1 VLSLR
6 GQMDLLL
13 VFLAALLTAFATG
26 LGALPFAFAG
36 KGGAGSRRLALGN
49 AAAAGLML
57 AATAML
63 AWEGAGIGPL
73 SAALGAA
80 GGLAFIKL
88 SDTILS
94 RFRHLDLGALSGS
107 DARRALLIVGVMT
120 LHSAAEGI
128 GVGVAFGDGAPLG
141 WFVTIAMAIH
151 NIPEGLAISLVLVPR
166 GVSWQAAAGWSV
178 FSSLPQPVL
187 AVPAYLSV
195 LWFEPLLPAG
205 LGFAAGA
212 MAWMALADMLPEATS
227 QAPLW
232 QVVSVLAVSVAGMLG
247 LFALLPGG

>member
-1 VLSLR
+1 
-6 GQMDLLL
+6 MDLGL
-13 VFLAALLTAFATG
+13 VFLAALATALATG
-26 LGALPFAFAG
+26 LGAVPFAFAG
-36 KGGAGSRRLALGN
+36 KRGIGGQRLALGN

-57 AATAML
+57 AATGML
-63 AWEGAGIGPL
+63 AWEGVMLGPL
-73 SAALGAA
+73 AAALGAA
-80 GGLAFIKL
+80 AGLGFIRL
-88 SDTILS
+88 SDAILS
-94 RFRHLDLGALSGS
+94 RFEHLDIGSLTGA

-166 GVSWQAAAGWSV
+166 GVSWPMAAWWSV

-195 LWFEPLLPAG
+195 LWFAPLLPAG

-212 MAWMALADMLPEATS
+212 MAWLAVADMLPEATS
-227 QAPLW
+227 GAPLW
-232 QVVSVLAVSVAGMLG
+232 RVAAVVALSVAAMLG

>member
-1 VLSLR
+1 
-6 GQMDLLL
+6 METAL
-13 VFLAALLTAFATG
+13 VFLAALVTALATG

-36 KGGAGSRRLALGN
+36 IGAAGASRLALGN

-57 AATAML
+57 AATGML
-63 AWEGAGIGPL
+63 AWEGVQIGAL
-73 SAALGAA
+73 AAALGAA
-80 GGLAFIKL
+80 GGVGFIRLA
-88 SDTILS
+88 DAILS
-94 RFRHLDLGALSGS
+94 RFRHLDIGSLSGA
-107 DARRALLIVGVMT
+107 DARRALLVVGVMT

-166 GVSWQAAAGWSV
+166 GVSWPMAAWWSV

-195 LWFEPLLPAG
+195 LWFAPLLPAG

-212 MAWMALADMLPEATS
+212 MAWMALADMLPEARAG
-227 QAPLW
+227 APLW
-232 QVVSVLAVSVAGMLG
+232 RVLVVVLAAAALMLG
-247 LFALLPGG
+247 LFALIPGG

>member
-1 VLSLR
+1 
-6 GQMDLLL
+6 MDLTV
-13 VFLAALLTAFATG
+13 VFLAALATALATG

-36 KGGAGSRRLALGN
+36 KAGVGAPRLAVGN

-57 AATAML
+57 AATGML
-63 AWEGAGIGPL
+63 VWEGAQAGPL
-73 SAALGAA
+73 ATALGAA

-94 RFRHLDLGALSGS
+94 RFRHLDIGALSGA

-178 FSSLPQPVL
+178 FSSLPQPIL

-195 LWFEPLLPAG
+195 LWFQPLLPAG

-212 MAWMALADMLPEATS
+212 MAWMAVADMLPAATS
-227 QAPLW
+227 AAPLW
-232 QVVSVLAVSVAGMLG
+232 RVAAVVALSVAGMLA

>member
-1 VLSLR
+1 
-6 GQMDLLL
+6 MDLVL
-13 VFLAALLTAFATG
+13 VFAAALITALATG
-26 LGALPFAFAG
+26 LGAVPFAFAG
-36 KGGAGSRRLALGN
+36 KGTIPAGRIALGN

-57 AATAML
+57 AATGML
-63 AWEGAGIGPL
+63 ALEGASIGPL
-73 SAALGAA
+73 AAALGAA
-80 GGLAFIKL
+80 GGIGFIKL
-88 SDTILS
+88 SDSILA
-94 RFRHLDLGALSGS
+94 RFGDFDIGALSGA

-166 GVSWQAAAGWSV
+166 GVSWRAAAWWSV
-178 FSSLPQPVL
+178 FSSLPQPLL

-195 LWFEPLLPAG
+195 LWFAPLLPAG

-212 MAWMALADMLPEATS
+212 MAWMALADMLPEATAG
-227 QAPLW
+227 APLW
-232 QVVSVLAVSVAGMLG
+232 QVSTVVVASVALMLG